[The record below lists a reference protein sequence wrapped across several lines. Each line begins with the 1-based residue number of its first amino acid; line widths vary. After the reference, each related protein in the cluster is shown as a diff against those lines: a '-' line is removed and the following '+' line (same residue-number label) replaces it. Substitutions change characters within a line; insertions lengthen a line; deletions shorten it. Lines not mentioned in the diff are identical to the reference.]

1 MVAHIRKGLHE
12 AHERLQ
18 KLGTV
23 IGSQI
28 LPDGQEFHMENIL
41 ESMIEEF

>member
-1 MVAHIRKGLHE
+1 MVTRIQKGLHE

-23 IGSQI
+23 IGTQI

-41 ESMIEEF
+41 EAMIEEF